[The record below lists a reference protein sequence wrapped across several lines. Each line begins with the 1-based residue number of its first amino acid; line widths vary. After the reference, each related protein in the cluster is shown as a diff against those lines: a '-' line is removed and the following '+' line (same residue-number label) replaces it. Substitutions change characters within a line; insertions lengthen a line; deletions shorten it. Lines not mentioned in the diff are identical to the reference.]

1 MCLVQISSA
10 VIVTRVVR
18 VHITWLRCERVR
30 LDDVCC
36 GLWVCLLASAIAQTM
51 TTKSPFPLPE
61 EFNAASYFV
70 DRHIAEG
77 RGDKVAIE
85 CGDRHITYR
94 QLLETVNQVGNALKK
109 LHVRIEERVLLLLLD
124 TPEFAASFFGAIK
137 IGAVPVPV
145 NTLLKP
151 TDYEYLLNNSRARV
165 AIVDDLLFSSIQAI
179 PLNRLRYLETIVL
192 VGGHSRSS
200 GLSFTDLTQN
210 SSSALEPQLTSK
222 DDAAFWLYS
231 SGSTGQPKA
240 CVHLQHDMVVS
251 SERYAKS
258 ILNITDKDRCFSVA
272 KLFFAYGLG
281 NALYFPLAVGA
292 TSILLPGP
300 PKPQSVFEVIEGQR
314 PTLLF
319 SVPSN
324 YVKLLAHTA
333 ADGREFDL
341 SCVRHAISAGEALP
355 AAVFHRFKE
364 RFGVEI
370 LDAIGST
377 EALHMIISNVPCA
390 ARPGSSGKIIP
401 GFEARIVDDN
411 NRPVAQGE
419 IGNLLVKADSTCAYY
434 WNQHEKTKDTIEGHW
449 IRTGDKYYQDEDGY
463 FWYAGRS
470 DDMLKVS
477 GVWVSPIEIERALIE
492 HPSVQEAAVV
502 FRKDE
507 DELPKPVACIVTRDG
522 AVGTPE
528 LARELQEF
536 VLSRLPVFK
545 RPHWVEFF
553 PELPKTATGKIQRFK
568 LRPGF
573 NE

>member
-1 MCLVQISSA
+1 MSS
-10 VIVTRVVR
+10 VPPI
-18 VHITWLRCERVR
+18 
-30 LDDVCC
+30 
-36 GLWVCLLASAIAQTM
+36 LL
-51 TTKSPFPLPE
+51 PD

-70 DRHIAEG
+70 DRHIQEG
-77 RGDKVAIE
+77 RGNKVAIE
-85 CGDRHITYR
+85 CGDIQVTYR
-94 QLLETVNQVGNALKK
+94 QLFERVNRIGNALRK
-109 LHVRIEERVLLLLLD
+109 LDVRIEERVFLLLLD
-124 TPEFAASFFGAIK
+124 SPEFAASFFGAIK

-145 NTLLKP
+145 NTLLKSP
-151 TDYEYLLNNSRARV
+151 DYEYLLNDSRARV
-165 AIVDDLLFSSIQAI
+165 AIVSGSLLASIVAI
-179 PLNRLRYLETIVL
+179 PRQQLRYLETIVV
-192 VGGHSRSS
+192 VGGEPRA
-200 GLSFTDLTQN
+200 GTVSFEKLAQDN
-210 SSSALEPQLTSK
+210 PFALRAEPTGK

-258 ILNITDKDRCFSVA
+258 ILKMTDKDRCFSVA

-292 TSILLPGP
+292 TSILFPGP
-300 PKPQSVFEVIEGQR
+300 PKPQSVFEVIKRHQ
-314 PTLLF
+314 PTLFF

-324 YVKLLAHTA
+324 YVKLLAHIA

-341 SCVRHAISAGEALP
+341 SSVRHAVSAGEALP
-355 AAVFHRFKE
+355 ATVFHRFKE

-377 EALHMIISNVPCA
+377 EALHMIISNVSGA
-390 ARPGSSGKIIP
+390 IRPGSSGKIIP
-401 GFEARIVDDN
+401 GFAARIVDDN

-419 IGNLLVKADSTCAYY
+419 IGNLLVNADSTCAYY
-434 WNQHEKTKDTIEGHW
+434 WKQHQKTKDTIEGHW

-463 FWYAGRS
+463 YWYAGRS

-477 GVWVSPIEIERALIE
+477 GVWVSPVEIERVLIE
-492 HPSVQEAAVV
+492 HPAVQEAAVV
-502 FRKDE
+502 FRKDA

-522 AVGTPE
+522 ARGTPE

-536 VLSRLPVFK
+536 VLSRLPAFK

-553 PELPKTATGKIQRFK
+553 PELPKTATGKVQRFK
-568 LRPGF
+568 LRMF
-573 NE
+573 VQK